1 MTDRTQARRPLILV
15 TRPEEDSHAL
25 VAALEALG
33 CDSLVEPMLRIDPL
47 ADALVDLEGCDAILF
62 TSANGVRTLS
72 ALTDRRDLPVLTV
85 GDASAATARDAGFG
99 DVTAAGGDVVALTA
113 LVRDTYPDPGM
124 TFFHAAGSQV
134 AGDLKGDL
142 EALGH
147 TVRRVPLYRA
157 VPSDTLSDACRDA
170 LAQDRILAATFF
182 SPRTAQAF
190 VSLLEEQGYASCART
205 VRAVC
210 LSTAVAEKAGQIEW
224 AEISTAE
231 TPDMPALLE
240 RIQELTVMADDKKEP
255 ETEEVST
262 DQAEVAEDTGAGDEA
277 ITISADAVIEAFGG
291 IRPMAAKLDVAVS
304 TVQGWKTR
312 DHIPDNR
319 WRDVITAA
327 DVHGVDLSG
336 ALSRA
341 SAADAAKSPDTHTID
356 LHDFDTGV
364 YDGPIDYEPNPDGD
378 EGDDTAASEPRDDE
392 KAKPKELAPAAS
404 AGSESEAAPGKS
416 GGGGLALVV
425 GLVALA
431 AVVTRP
437 AWAPYT
443 DPHLAPYFPAMQE
456 YVEAAIGTPPDA
468 AAPETP
474 AIDAA
479 ALDRLGEEVGAL
491 NDALA
496 LVKAEVGA
504 LSERLNGTGEIV
516 DEDAATAAMPQDL
529 PDALSG
535 RLDDLAASVERDS
548 ETRQRVL
555 DRLGV
560 IENLLDQVSAEA
572 EKATTAVA
580 GMESAQADQR
590 AELERLAAR
599 PAGEGATQAGLALG
613 VGSVETALVAGRPF
627 DQGLARIDAL
637 APEAGAIRDAV
648 EQLKPF
654 AASGV
659 KSRAAL
665 VTAFQAA
672 IPAMQGEIKA
682 QETGDVVQDVLNGLQ
697 SLVSVRR
704 KGDDPDAPPVSRAEA
719 ALTRGDLVAAV
730 AVLTPLREASPTV
743 AGWLDDA
750 EARLSAEAGLAA
762 LQDGVAAGLTGLTTD
777 AKTDEG
783 DGA

>member
-1 MTDRTQARRPLILV
+1 MQGQRPLILV
-15 TRPEEDSHAL
+15 TRPEEDSRAL
-25 VAALEALG
+25 VAALDVLG
-33 CDSLVEPMLRIDPL
+33 CDSFVEPMLRIEPL
-47 ADALVDLEGCDAILF
+47 TDAVVDLDGCDAVLF
-62 TSANGVRTLS
+62 TSANGVRSLA

-85 GDASAATARDAGFG
+85 GDASAAAARDAGFG
-99 DVTAAGGDVVALTA
+99 DVTAAGGDVTALAA
-113 LVRDTYPDPGM
+113 LVRETYPTPGCV
-124 TFFHAAGSQV
+124 FFHAAGSQV

-157 VPSDTLSDACRDA
+157 VPSDTLSETCCEA
-170 LAQDRILAATFF
+170 LAQDRIFAATFF
-182 SPRTAQAF
+182 SPRTAEAF
-190 VSLLEEQGYASCART
+190 ARLLVEQGYASCART

-210 LSTAVAEKAGQIEW
+210 LSPAVAGKAGHVEW
-224 AEISTAE
+224 ADISTAE
-231 TPDMPALLE
+231 TPDMSALLE
-240 RIQELTVMADDKKEP
+240 RIQELIVMADDKKDP
-255 ETEEVST
+255 ETEDVT
-262 DQAEVAEDTGAGDEA
+262 VDQDEGASDTGTGEEV

-327 DVHGVDLSG
+327 DAHGVDLSG
-336 ALSRA
+336 ALSHA
-341 SAADAAKSPDTHTID
+341 SPAAADKSSDTHTID
-356 LHDFDTGV
+356 LHDIDTGV
-364 YDGPIDYEPNPDGD
+364 YDGPIDYEPQPDGD
-378 EGDDTAASEPRDDE
+378 EAEKSESENAEVEAAE
-392 KAKPKELAPAAS
+392 KPKPKEPMPAAPKND
-404 AGSESEAAPGKS
+404 AVPAKS

-431 AVVTRP
+431 AAVTRP

-443 DPHLAPYFPAMQE
+443 DPHLARYFPAIQQQ
-456 YVEAAIGTPPDA
+456 AATAVGTVPDA
-468 AAPETP
+468 SSPE
-474 AIDAA
+474 IDAA
-479 ALDRLGEEVGAL
+479 ALNRLGEEVGAL
-491 NDALA
+491 SDALA

-504 LSERLNGTGEIV
+504 LSERMDGMGDTDV
-516 DEDAATAAMPQDL
+516 AAAEGDGAASAMPQEI
-529 PDALSG
+529 PNAISG

-599 PAGEGATQAGLALG
+599 PAVEGATQAGLALG

-627 DQGLARIDAL
+627 DQGLARIDSL
-637 APEAGAIRDAV
+637 APESGPIRDAV

-654 AASGV
+654 AANGV

-682 QETGDVVQDVLNGLQ
+682 QETGDVIQDVLNGLQ

-719 ALTRGDLVAAV
+719 ALARGDLVAAV
-730 AVLTPLREASPTV
+730 AVLTPLRDASPTV

-777 AKTDEG
+777 TKSDEG

>member
-1 MTDRTQARRPLILV
+1 MILV
-15 TRPEEDSHAL
+15 TRPKEDSRAL
-25 VAALEALG
+25 VAALDALG

-47 ADALVDLEGCDAILF
+47 ADAVVDLDGCDAVLF
-62 TSANGVRTLS
+62 TSANGVRCFS

-85 GDASAATARDAGFG
+85 GDASAAAARDAGFG
-99 DVTAAGGDVVALTA
+99 DVRAADGDVTA
-113 LVRDTYPDPGM
+113 LVALVREAYPIPG
-124 TFFHAAGSQV
+124 TVFFHAAGSQV

-147 TVRRVPLYRA
+147 TVRRIPLYQA
-157 VPSDTLSDACRDA
+157 IPSDTLSDACREA
-170 LAQDRILAATFF
+170 LAQGRIFAATFF

-190 VSLLEEQGYASCART
+190 DRLLEEQGYASCART

-210 LSTAVAEKAGQIEW
+210 LSPAVADKAAKIDW

-240 RIQELTVMADDKKEP
+240 RIQEAIAMTDDKKEP
-255 ETEEVST
+255 ETEEPPT
-262 DQAEVAEDTGAGDEA
+262 DQAEDATDAGAGEEVAGKEVAGEEA

-336 ALSRA
+336 ALSHA
-341 SAADAAKSPDTHTID
+341 VADAEKPSDKHTID
-356 LHDFDTGV
+356 LHDIDTGV
-364 YDGPIDYEPNPDGD
+364 YDGPIDYEPQPDGD
-378 EGDDTAASEPRDDE
+378 EAEESASENTKADPADNAKPEE
-392 KAKPKELAPAAS
+392 KAPATPKNDAAPA
-404 AGSESEAAPGKS
+404 KS

-443 DPHLAPYFPAMQE
+443 DPHLARYFPAMQQQ
-456 YVEAAIGTPPDA
+456 AATAVGTVPDA
-468 AAPETP
+468 AAP
-474 AIDAA
+474 AIDTA
-479 ALDRLGEEVGAL
+479 ALTRLGEEVGAL
-491 NDALA
+491 SDALA

-504 LSERLNGTGEIV
+504 LSDRMDGMGTSTEGT
-516 DEDAATAAMPQDL
+516 DAASSMPPDL
-529 PDALSG
+529 PDAVSG
-535 RLDDLAASVERDS
+535 RLDDLAASIERDS

-599 PAGEGATQAGLALG
+599 PAVEGATQAGLALG

-627 DQGLARIDAL
+627 DQGLARIDSL
-637 APEAGAIRDAV
+637 APETGPIRDAV
-648 EQLKPF
+648 EQLMPF
-654 AASGV
+654 AENGV

-672 IPAMQGEIKA
+672 IPAMQAEIKA
-682 QETGDVVQDVLNGLQ
+682 QETGDVIQDVLNGLQ

-719 ALTRGDLVAAV
+719 ALARGDLVAAV
-730 AVLTPLREASPTV
+730 AVLTPLREASVTV
-743 AGWLDDA
+743 AAWLDDA

-762 LQDGVAAGLTGLTTD
+762 LQDGVAAGLTGLTTGQG
-777 AKTDEG
+777 DEG